1 MADHHRSA
9 APRIWIPCR
18 PDNRPG
24 LPEIAYRIGTQ
35 PEFFERMKWRIPRQ
49 LVTDLETGLAIKPL
63 APLRA
68 RDTSDPTLA
77 LMDAF
82 AASLDVLT
90 FYSERIANEAYIGTA
105 VQRRSM
111 IEIARAIGYKLAPGV
126 AASVHLSF
134 TVEDADDPY
143 RAVEVPAGVQAM
155 SIPRAKGELPQVF
168 ETIEPILARG
178 EWNAMPARTEQDQNL
193 ALYWNLDDDGED
205 PVPDPKNGRIYLF
218 DLDNSFDADEE
229 SDPELVSFPD
239 VASLERYF
247 PLSTGLDLE
256 AALEKLIADHAYNPD
271 IEPVLRAVPVDE
283 IYLRGVGL
291 GLKPGNRIVTTGVKI
306 DGEGERQVACG
317 VLRVISATDDL
328 AYGITLLV
336 ATPHGQPPDAVKRA
350 PAYRAPRLR
359 LLRMPTQRI
368 AFNAANV
375 HMVVRNAMWSGA
387 ALSAV
392 IRTQGWSRRKLLRLI
407 RRPVAVD
414 APDTA
419 EAQPGLYVMRQDC
432 GFFGCT
438 APRWESLAKA
448 GESRGDPYTE
458 PWDGRTATA
467 VLSAE
472 PVRSIWTDSQGG
484 SLAPHGAHVFTRAR
498 DQGNRPQRLG
508 GAGDAGRG
516 GDRAPHCRGGDPVTQ
531 RLRADRQG
539 DRILFAHPNDK
550 PGSQDDF
557 IPPVETSTSSL
568 NSYKFRT
575 AKLHAASEA
584 LPLAGT
590 PIREELAAG
599 TTIIDLASLYLDIER
614 GRAVSISGS
623 RSDGEGITDTETLT
637 VSEVAHVGGHTRLS
651 LESGPDY
658 SYVRTSVRLNA
669 NMALA
674 THGELFEEVLG
685 SGDASLPNQLF
696 TLAKKPLTF
705 VSANTPDGRAST
717 LAIRVDG
724 ISWHEVGTLYDAGP
738 YDRAFEVRLE
748 DDGST
753 RVCFGDGV
761 RGHRLPTGTSN
772 VIASY
777 RTGIGHAGEVADE
790 AIMLLK
796 TKPLGIKGVVNPS
809 AASGSAEAETLA
821 DARSRAPQSVRIL
834 GRIVSLTDYQDF
846 AVSFAGIGKA
856 RADALWSGQ
865 AQIVYLSVAP
875 DSDSLLDGE
884 APVLDSLRGA
894 ADQMRDGTDTIVI
907 APYQRRYFQ
916 LAARL
921 FKHPDHL
928 AETVASAA
936 RAALLAGFGYTMRS
950 LAQPVSGAEAI
961 ALLQAV
967 PGVVGVDLDVLALL
981 EGDDPEAEGPGTLAS
996 ILPAEA
1002 ARLLPETEGGGLA
1015 AAELLTILDSAISL
1029 TVEEAHA

>member
-1 MADHHRSA
+1 MADLT
-9 APRIWIPCR
+9 PCGAEDLDPVR

-24 LPEIAYRIGTQ
+24 LAEISYRIGTQ

-68 RDTSDPTLA
+68 RGTSDPTLA

-111 IEIARAIGYKLAPGV
+111 IELARAIGYKLAPGV

-134 TVEDADDPY
+134 TVEDSDDPY
-143 RAVEVPAGVQAM
+143 RAVEVPAGIQAM

-205 PVPDPKNGRIYLF
+205 DQPDPKNGRIYLF

-229 SDPELVSFPD
+229 SDPDLLSFPD
-239 VASLERYF
+239 VESLKRYF

-256 AALEKLIADHAYNPD
+256 AALEKLIADHEYNAD

-336 ATPHGQPPDAVKRA
+336 ATPHGNPPEAVKRA

-359 LLRMPTQRI
+359 LLRMPTHRI

-375 HMVVRNAMWSGA
+375 HAVVRNAMWSGE

-392 IRTQGWSRRKLLRLI
+392 VRTQGWSRRKLLRLI
-407 RRPVAVD
+407 RRPRFVD
-414 APDTA
+414 APETA
-419 EAQPGLYVMRQDC
+419 EAQPGFYVMRDDA

-438 APRWESLAKA
+438 APRWETLALPT
-448 GESRGDPYTE
+448 ESRGSTSKDPYKTS
-458 PWDGRTATA
+458 WDDPERT
-467 VLSAE
+467 V
-472 PVRSIWTDSQGG
+472 WTTSQGAAMPG
-484 SLAPHGAHVFTRAR
+484 KTHVFLEREIKEIVADGWAAMET
-498 DQGNRPQRLG
+498 P
-508 GAGDAGRG
+508 DADIRVFRVAAAATQSRSDYALNGKTTG
-516 GDRAPHCRGGDPVTQ
+516 ITFSNPDGSDVNIPAPDVASP
-531 RLRADRQG
+531 L
-539 DRILFAHPNDK
+539 NDFK
-550 PGSQDDF
+550 
-557 IPPVETSTSSL
+557 V
-568 NSYKFRT
+568 RT
-575 AKLHAASEA
+575 AKLYAASQP

-599 TTIIDLASLYLDIER
+599 TTTIDLASLYLDIER

-623 RSDGEGITDTETLT
+623 RSDGEGITDSETLT

-705 VSANTPDGRAST
+705 VSADTPDGRAST

-724 ISWHEVGTLYDAGP
+724 IKWHEVGTLYDAGP

-753 RVCFGDGV
+753 RVRFGDGV

-777 RTGIGHAGEVADE
+777 RTGIGHVGEVADE

-796 TKPLGIKGVVNPS
+796 TKPLGIKSVVNPS

-821 DARSRAPQSVRIL
+821 DARARAPQSVRIL
-834 GRIVSLTDYQDF
+834 GRIVSLADYQDF
-846 AVSFAGIGKA
+846 AVAFAGIGKA

-865 AQIVYLSVAP
+865 SQIVYLSVAP
-875 DSDSLLDGE
+875 DSDSLLDEE

-894 ADQMRDGTDTIVI
+894 ADQIRDGTDTIVI

-996 ILPAEA
+996 ILPAEP
-1002 ARLLPETEGGGLA
+1002 ARLLPEAQGGGLA

>member
-1 MADHHRSA
+1 MAD
-9 APRIWIPCR
+9 PTPCGAEDLDPVR

-24 LPEIAYRIGTQ
+24 LPEISYRIGTQ

-105 VQRRSM
+105 LQRRSM

-143 RAVEVPAGVQAM
+143 RAVAVPAGIQAM
-155 SIPRAKGELPQVF
+155 SIPKAKGELPQVF

-193 ALYWNLDDDGED
+193 ALYWNRDDDGED
-205 PVPDPKNGRIYLF
+205 PAPDPNNGRIYLF

-229 SDPELVSFPD
+229 SDPDLVSFPD
-239 VASLERYF
+239 LDSLKRYF
-247 PLSTGLDLE
+247 PLSAGLDLE

-336 ATPHGQPPDAVKRA
+336 ATPHGKPPDAVKRA

-359 LLRMPTQRI
+359 LLRMPTHRI

-375 HMVVRNAMWSGA
+375 HAVVRNAMWSGT

-414 APDTA
+414 TPDTA

-448 GESRGDPYTE
+448 GESRGDPYPD

-484 SLAPHGAHVFTRAR
+484 SLAPHGAHVFTEREIKEIVPNGWAALET
-498 DQGNRPQRLG
+498 PA
-508 GAGDAGRG
+508 GA
-516 GDRAPHCRGGDPVTQ
+516 VTV
-531 RLRADRQG
+531 LRIAAAATQSRSDYALTG
-539 DRILFAHPNDK
+539 KATGILFAHPNDQ
-550 PGSQDDF
+550 PGSGDDF
-557 IPPVETSTSSL
+557 VPPTEASTSPL

-599 TTIIDLASLYLDIER
+599 TTTIDLASLYLDIER

-623 RSDGEGITDTETLT
+623 RSDGEGITDSETLT

-705 VSANTPDGRAST
+705 VSADTPDGRAST

-748 DDGST
+748 DDGAT

-875 DSDSLLDGE
+875 DSDSLLDEE

-1002 ARLLPETEGGGLA
+1002 ARLLPEAQGGGLA

>member
-1 MADHHRSA
+1 MADLT
-9 APRIWIPCR
+9 PCGAEDLDPVR

-24 LPEIAYRIGTQ
+24 LPEISYRIGTQ

-155 SIPRAKGELPQVF
+155 SIPQAKGELPQVF
-168 ETIEPILARG
+168 ETIEPILARA

-205 PVPDPKNGRIYLF
+205 DQPDPRNGRIYLF
-218 DLDNSFDADEE
+218 DLDNSFDTDEE
-229 SDPELVSFPD
+229 SDPDLVSFPD
-239 VASLERYF
+239 LNSLKRYF
-247 PLSTGLDLE
+247 PLSTSLDLE
-256 AALEKLIADHAYNPD
+256 AALEKLIADHAYNAE

-283 IYLRGVGL
+283 IYLRGTGF

-336 ATPHGQPPDAVKRA
+336 ATPHGNPPEAVKRA

-375 HMVVRNAMWSGA
+375 HSVVRNAMWSGE

-392 IRTQGWSRRKLLRLI
+392 VRTQGWSRLKLLRLI
-407 RRPVAVD
+407 RMPRFVD
-414 APDTA
+414 APETA
-419 EAQPGLYVMRQDC
+419 EAQPGLYIMRQDS

-438 APRWESLAKA
+438 APLQESLAK
-448 GESRGDPYTE
+448 GGQTRGADPYLASWDSTE
-458 PWDGRTATA
+458 PRT
-467 VLSAE
+467 V
-472 PVRSIWTDSQGG
+472 WTDSQGKPLPG
-484 SLAPHGAHVFTRAR
+484 SVHVFLEREIKEIVADGWAAMETPDADIRVFRVAAAATQSR
-498 DQGNRPQRLG
+498 SDYALNGKSTGITFSNPDGSDVNIPAPQVASPL
-508 GAGDAGRG
+508 
-516 GDRAPHCRGGDPVTQ
+516 
-531 RLRADRQG
+531 
-539 DRILFAHPNDK
+539 ND
-550 PGSQDDF
+550 F
-557 IPPVETSTSSL
+557 R
-568 NSYKFRT
+568 FRT
-575 AKLHAASEA
+575 AKLYAASEA

-599 TTIIDLASLYLDIER
+599 TITIDLASLYLDIER

-623 RSDGEGITDTETLT
+623 RSDGEGIIDTETLT
-637 VSEVAHVGGHTRLS
+637 VSEVAHIGGHTRLS

-658 SYVRTSVRLNA
+658 SYTRTSVRLNA

-705 VSANTPDGRAST
+705 VSADTPDGRAST
-717 LAIRVDG
+717 LAIRIDG
-724 ISWHEVGTLYDAGP
+724 IAWHEVATLYDAGP

-748 DDGST
+748 DDGVT
-753 RVCFGDGV
+753 RICFGDGV

-777 RTGIGHAGEVADE
+777 RTGIGHAGEVTDE

-796 TKPLGIKGVVNPS
+796 TKPLGIRSVVNPS

-821 DARSRAPQSVRIL
+821 DARARAPQSVRIL

-875 DSDSLLDGE
+875 DSDSLLDEE

-981 EGDDPEAEGPGTLAS
+981 EGDDPEAQGSGTLAS

-1002 ARLLPETEGGGLA
+1002 ARLLPESEGGGLG